1 MSESEANF
9 GFEDKSLSLIDVSFE
24 DDCLYNSPPRDYR
37 TPHLSDKQTENK
49 NVQLLDVQDGE
60 ESLEDDKQVIQPL
73 ESTEQEKMRKNE
85 KYNLRNSLA
94 WDSAFFTSAGVLE
107 PEEISNMIEGT
118 EKVGKVHVLPGI
130 EEDVRRSIDSIST
143 LVTDISTIET
153 LEDDLFGDIRASIQ
167 KSSKAAN
174 AAISHCKAGSRVN
187 DGQLIKSSE
196 RVTIVTQN
204 KLKTK
209 KSPKKPNVIIKGSG
223 KMANQ
228 VSPNPQAP
236 KSGSINGEST
246 SSLCKPPKIAGRVG
260 PILTTAGKRASLGA
274 NHAKMEKD
282 NAKNSNSRADNPK
295 KLAGR
300 GSKLPTMGGS
310 RNAVPNPKP
319 PLKSSL
325 RSSLA
330 SKKELTTSSSADS
343 SGSLSSDSSSK
354 HSFNTVKRKID
365 PKPGNHLSN
374 ISTIKTTLTNK
385 NQSISRHISPYM
397 KSVTKLS
404 SSISPSSSISE
415 WSLESF
421 SPTSS
426 LNRRSN
432 SSRPSIDI
440 SSCENA
446 SDNGDFP
453 QVLDSQ
459 IHSSDKCSVKQGTQV
474 TRLSSEHVKR
484 VPIRS
489 GALADSES
497 TKPSGLRLPSP
508 KIGFFDGARSAVRSP
523 SGLARN
529 GTANGTSVAS
539 NEAKLGKL
547 QPARTVVAA
556 RGTKTGLQPAPGNK
570 GKPPF
575 PLQETSNAAPKVCSV
590 SRNGK
595 CSPGMP
601 PKLQNRMS
609 PGNGGK
615 SSLKADKISPK
626 ECHTSVNNQPINYG
640 ERNGSLD
647 KDKMSPQ
654 NESNGS
660 IKVAGLG
667 AIHDLSSLSGDEN
680 IILQKV
686 AENAIDDQK
695 NNLYSPLVANE
706 KEQTYFGDA
715 VGDMAL
721 QLEAVDIYKEIQQ
734 KPVLD
739 YSSFNHVNESREV
752 DTSPPRDSAK
762 LFRPAP
768 ALNHTEGVALE
779 IDES

>member
-187 DGQLIKSSE
+187 DGQLIKLTLLSASE

-236 KSGSINGEST
+236 KA
-246 SSLCKPPKIAGRVG
+246 C
-260 PILTTAGKRASLGA
+260 
-274 NHAKMEKD
+274 
-282 NAKNSNSRADNPK
+282 
-295 KLAGR
+295 R